1 MKDYNTVILA
11 KAKKVM
17 GDYNSAIL
25 SSNKEETEKNNNNA
39 KRTGKVNNRVNRTK
53 NITED
58 HNTVVLAEAK
68 KVMGDYNSVF
78 LDSNK

>member
-58 HNTVVLAEAK
+58 NNTVVLAEAK